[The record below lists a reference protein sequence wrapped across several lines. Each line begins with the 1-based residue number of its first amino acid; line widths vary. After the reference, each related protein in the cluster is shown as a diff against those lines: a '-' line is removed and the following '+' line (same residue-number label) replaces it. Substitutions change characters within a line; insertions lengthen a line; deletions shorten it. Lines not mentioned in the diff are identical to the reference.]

1 MSPFYIPYRRKYN
14 GAVLM
19 CGKSLRCRYIQ
30 IFCSKTAVLIKF
42 FLKKWTFC
50 QKSAVLFKFPP
61 RCRNNQDCRSIYADT
76 VYMVLVNLKN
86 SFGNVPKNYRTGSC
100 QILAVFQ
107 KIIYILPISSSAIYV
122 STTSM

>member
-1 MSPFYIPYRRKYN
+1 MNYLFQQNNKVQLPYRRKYN

-76 VYMVLVNLKN
+76 VLWFLLLLLILLSEYLIFDTLDNFIKHYGRGCQCVHKKPVNN
-86 SFGNVPKNYRTGSC
+86 S
-100 QILAVFQ
+100 
-107 KIIYILPISSSAIYV
+107 
-122 STTSM
+122 